1 MSKLEI
7 YLQIYVHFERFLHVN
22 LSRETW
28 AQQKMAKNMFSS
40 SLLKRKNK
48 NYGCKNMD
56 MKKANNNKLFSWFS
70 FFLSGNMP
78 FFVSIFIVQ
87 KQIKTISFDTKVLF
101 RISCNLSLNPI
112 IIAFILREICIF
124 RRQMKVHLTNGF
136 GSDPK
141 ML

>member
-1 MSKLEI
+1 MYVLNDFCTSIFLEKHELSKNGKK
-7 YLQIYVHFERFLHVN
+7 YVFI
-22 LSRETW
+22 LSSKKKEQKLWLIKTW
-28 AQQKMAKNMFSS
+28 TWKRQTITN
-40 SLLKRKNK
+40 SLV
-48 NYGCKNMD
+48 G
-56 MKKANNNKLFSWFS
+56 LFS
-70 FFLSGNMP
+70 FLSGNMP

-87 KQIKTISFDTKVLF
+87 KQKKTISFDTKVLF

-124 RRQMKVHLTNGF
+124 RRQMKVHVTNGF